1 MCIKDSECMSDR
13 KKIERERERD
23 ATKTPRRMIMDFKN
37 PGMIKKLVIRHLHE
51 YGFSRVVGGA
61 EEFIKHRVS
70 ESDCTTLER
79 VSTI

>member
-1 MCIKDSECMSDR
+1 
-13 KKIERERERD
+13 
-23 ATKTPRRMIMDFKN
+23 MDFKN